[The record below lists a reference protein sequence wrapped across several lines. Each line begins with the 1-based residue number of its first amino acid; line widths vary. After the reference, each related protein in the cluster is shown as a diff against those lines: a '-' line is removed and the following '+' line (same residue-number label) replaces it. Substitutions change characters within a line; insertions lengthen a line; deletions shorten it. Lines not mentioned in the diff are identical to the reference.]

1 MSKVNSQLLNVT
13 LMFPLDKFTQKAQE
27 AIAASQSL
35 ASEKNQQQVDTLHLL
50 LALVTQEGGVI
61 PALLHKINID
71 PAIMEKTINQKL
83 MFLPQISIVFA
94 GMGQVYITQNL
105 NEVLNQSIKEA
116 KKLKDEYISTEHLFL
131 GAIDK
136 GVSTKELF
144 ETFGVT
150 REKVLTA
157 LKDIRG
163 GMTVNS
169 PEPESSYQAL
179 EKYTINLTEQAKRGK
194 LDPVIGRDAEIR
206 RVMQVLSRRTK
217 NNPVLIGDPGV
228 GKTAIVEGL
237 AQRIIAGDVP
247 ESLKNKQIHSLDM
260 GSLLAGAKFR
270 GEFEQRLKS
279 VLKEIEQSNGQII
292 LFIDELH
299 TVIGAGA
306 AEGGLD
312 AANMLKPMLARG
324 SLHAIGA
331 TTYKEY
337 QRYIER
343 DAALERR
350 FQPVQVSEPS
360 VEDSIAILRGIKEK
374 YEVHHGIK
382 ITDSAIVSA
391 VELSARYVSDRFL
404 PDKAIDLIDEASANL
419 RMEIDSMP
427 EELDR
432 LKRKIRQLEIQKQ
445 ALSKE
450 PAKLVKDQLK
460 KIQKDLAEIGEQAK
474 QLELHWKAEKDVIV
488 KIRKAKT
495 EIDRLKSEA
504 DKQEREGNLNRVAE
518 IRYGEIPA
526 LEKEIQTAEKRL
538 QTLQKTQAILKEEIN
553 SNDIAHVIARATGI
567 PVERMLESES
577 QKLAHIEEA
586 LKKRVVG
593 QEEALS
599 AVANAVRRSRSG
611 IAEASRP
618 IGSFI
623 FMGPTG
629 VGKTE
634 TAKALA
640 EYLFND
646 PKALVR
652 VDMSEYSEKH
662 SVSKFIGSPP
672 GYVGY
677 EEGGQLTEQIRHKP
691 YSVVLFDEI
700 EKAHPE
706 IFNSLLQILDDGQLT
721 DAKGRRVNFKNT
733 IIIMTSNL
741 GSDILRQF
749 SLGFAERKDDNVIDE
764 KEMKENILAIL
775 KSTFRPEFLN
785 RLDEVIFFHPLSR
798 QNIKTIVELQLAE
811 VKNRLEGKKIKLQVT
826 ESAKALLSAEGFDPQ
841 FGARPLKR
849 LIQKRILDKLALM
862 IVSGELKELETAAVD
877 AKGKEIVIRTK

>member
-1 MSKVNSQLLNVT
+1 
-13 LMFPLDKFTQKAQE
+13 MFPLDKFTQKAQE

>member
-1 MSKVNSQLLNVT
+1 
-13 LMFPLDKFTQKAQE
+13 MFPLDKFTQKAQE

-35 ASEKNQQQVDTLHLL
+35 AAEKNQQQVDTLHLL
-50 LALVTQEGGVI
+50 LALVTQENGIV
-61 PALLHKINID
+61 PSLLQKLGLD
-71 PAIMEKTINQKL
+71 PEVVEKTLNQR
-83 MFLPQISIVFA
+83 MMYLPQISVVFS
-94 GMGQVYITQNL
+94 GMGQVYITQSL

-116 KKLKDEYISTEHLFL
+116 KKLKDEYISTEHLLLAIVEKGQAAKQTLEGL
-131 GAIDK
+131 G
-136 GVSTKELF
+136 LN
-144 ETFGVT
+144 
-150 REKVLTA
+150 REKVLAA

-163 GMTVNS
+163 GATVTS
-169 PEPESSYQAL
+169 PEPEASYQAL
-179 EKYTINLTEQAKRGK
+179 EKYTISLTDQAKKGK
-194 LDPVIGRDAEIR
+194 LDPVIGRDSEIR

-237 AQRIIAGDVP
+237 AQRIVDGDVP
-247 ESLKNKQIHSLDM
+247 ETLKNKQIFSLDM
-260 GSLLAGAKFR
+260 GGLLAGAKFR

-279 VLKEIEQSNGQII
+279 VLREVEQSNGQII

-324 SLHAIGA
+324 TLHAIGA
-331 TTYKEY
+331 TTIKEY
-337 QRYIER
+337 QRHVEK

-350 FQPVQVSEPS
+350 FQPVQVPEPS

-391 VELSARYVSDRFL
+391 VEFSARYVSDRYL

-427 EELDR
+427 EELDE
-432 LKRKIRQLEIQKQ
+432 LKRRVRQLEIEKQ

-450 PAKLVKDQLK
+450 PAKAVKDEIK
-460 KIQKDLAEIGEQAK
+460 KIQKELAEIGENAK
-474 QLELHWKAEKDVIV
+474 QLELHWKAEKDVIT
-488 KIRKAKT
+488 KIREAKT
-495 EIDRLKSEA
+495 HIDKLKSEA
-504 DKQEREGNLNRVAE
+504 DKAEREGDLNRVAE
-518 IRYGEIPA
+518 IRYGEIPT
-526 LEKEIQTAEKRL
+526 LEKHIKTAEKELTKL
-538 QTLQKTQAILKEEIN
+538 QQKHAILKEEIT
-553 SNDIAHVIARATGI
+553 SEDIAHVISRSTGI
-567 PVERMLESES
+567 PVEKMLQSESE
-577 QKLAHIEEA
+577 KLKSMETELAKRVIGQREA
-586 LKKRVVG
+586 L
-593 QEEALS
+593 A
-599 AVANAVRRSRSG
+599 AVSNAVRRSRAG
-611 IAEASRP
+611 IAEGSRP

-640 EYLFND
+640 EFLFND
-646 PKALVR
+646 VKALIR

-662 SVSKFIGSPP
+662 AVSKFIGSPP

-677 EEGGQLTEQIRHKP
+677 EEGGQLTEQVRHKP
-691 YSVVLFDEI
+691 YSVILFDEI

-706 IFNSLLQILDDGQLT
+706 VFNSLLQILDEGHLT

-741 GSDILRQF
+741 GSDILKRF
-749 SLGFAERKDDNVIDE
+749 SIGFAERKEESGVDE
-764 KEMKENILAIL
+764 DGMKNQIMDIL
-775 KSTFRPEFLN
+775 KTTFRPEFLN
-785 RLDEVIFFHPLSR
+785 RLDEIIFFHPLSR
-798 QNIKTIVELQLAE
+798 ADMKQIVELQLE
-811 VKNRLEGKKIKLQVT
+811 TVKARMTEKKIRLSIKEAVKAKLS
-826 ESAKALLSAEGFDPQ
+826 ELGFDPQ

-849 LIQKRILDKLALM
+849 LIQKMILDKLALLM
-862 IVSGELKELETAAVD
+862 VGGEIASGSAVSLEVSGND
-877 AKGKEIVIRTK
+877 IEIKTR